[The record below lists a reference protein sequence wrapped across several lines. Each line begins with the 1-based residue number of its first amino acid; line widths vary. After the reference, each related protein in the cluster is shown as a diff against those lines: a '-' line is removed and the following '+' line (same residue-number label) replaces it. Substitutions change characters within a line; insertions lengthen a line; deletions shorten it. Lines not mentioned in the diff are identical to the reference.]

1 MDKVKLLEILKQ
13 VRANKGDRK
22 FTQSIDVA
30 FNLKEL
36 DLNKEEGKLE
46 EFIQLPHG
54 RAKPAK
60 ICAIVGAELIEQAKK
75 FCDFAIISDDFPKW
89 EDKRKVKKLAREY
102 DFFLGQAN
110 MMPQIAKRFGRY
122 FGPVGKMPNPK
133 AGQIIPPKGNIESIV
148 KILRNT
154 IKVAIKKAPV
164 IHCSIGSEKFTDE
177 QLAENLI
184 AIFEKL
190 KSKLPRAQHNIANT
204 YVKTTMGG
212 SVKLEN
218 A

>member
-1 MDKVKLLEILKQ
+1 MDKDKVLEALKQ
-13 VRANKGDRK
+13 IRAQEKRK
-22 FTQSIDVA
+22 FTQTIDVA

-60 ICAIVGAELIEQAKK
+60 ICAIVGAELIEQARK
-75 FCDFAIISDDFPKW
+75 FCDLAIISDDFPKW
-89 EDKRKVKKLAREY
+89 EDKRKIKKLAREY
-102 DFFLGQAN
+102 DYFLGQAN
-110 MMPQIAKRFGRY
+110 MMPLIAKTFGRY

-133 AGQIIPPKGNIESIV
+133 AGQIVPPKGNIEPVV
-148 KILRNT
+148 KNLRNT

-164 IHCSIGSEKFTDE
+164 IHCAIGSEKFTDE
-177 QLAENLI
+177 QLAENLL
-184 AIFEKL
+184 AVFERL
-190 KSKLPRAQHNIANT
+190 KSKLPRQQHNISNT
-204 YVKTTMGG
+204 FIKTTMGA
-212 SVKLEN
+212 SVKVEN